1 MLTTYEDLDR
11 IFQIGLQPA
20 HRYQKVYSTLK
31 IQQRTA
37 QFSRHILWLTR
48 TIIIY
53 FNQRDLYSVHK
64 LMKGFLDKGYGYEK
78 MNSDVSE
85 YMIELRQLGA
95 EEKEELVLEAG
106 LFSMVDVL

>member
-1 MLTTYEDLDR
+1 
-11 IFQIGLQPA
+11 
-20 HRYQKVYSTLK
+20 
-31 IQQRTA
+31 
-37 QFSRHILWLTR
+37 
-48 TIIIY
+48 
-53 FNQRDLYSVHK
+53 
-64 LMKGFLDKGYGYEK
+64 MKGFLDKGYGYEK